1 MRNLLENPPKLQITR
16 FDSCDSTN
24 QLLLH
29 AAESGAEAGSVFVA
43 REQTAGRGRRGRE
56 WIASPDQSLTF
67 SLLWAFSP
75 DPARLSGLSLAVG
88 LAVVK
93 ALSSILSPGYADVRL
108 GLKWPN
114 DLLIHRADGT
124 YAKVGGMLIESALRT
139 ASEGGKELAV
149 VIGIGLN
156 CGDAGAIRQRVIDQL
171 VGALSE
177 LYAQEVTPEALL
189 LTILEQL
196 RISLSAFA
204 QQGFAPVRD
213 EWNACNLWQNHWV
226 QIREG
231 DTTLHE
237 GLCQGVDAEGALC
250 IKTASSLKRIVAGD
264 VSLRKV

>member
-1 MRNLLENPPKLQITR
+1 MKNPLQSPPKLQITR
-16 FDSCDSTN
+16 LDSCDSTN
-24 QLLLH
+24 RQLLN
-29 AAESGAEAGSVFVA
+29 AAESGAAVGAVLVA

-56 WIASPDQSLTF
+56 WVASPDQSLTF
-67 SLLWAFSP
+67 SLLWTFSP

-93 ALSSILSPGYADVRL
+93 ALSGFLSPVHADVRL

-139 ASEGGKELAV
+139 AAEGGKELAV

-156 CGDAGAIRQRVIDQL
+156 CGDAGAIRQRVIDQH
-171 VGALSE
+171 VGSLSE
-177 LYAQEVTPEALL
+177 LCSQGVTTDDLMPAL
-189 LTILEQL
+189 LEQL
-196 RISLSAFA
+196 SMSLAAFA

-213 EWNACNLWQNHWV
+213 EWNAHHLWQNHCV

-231 DTTLHE
+231 ETTLHE

-250 IKTASSLKRIVAGD
+250 IKTLAGLERIVAGD